1 MNAMRHIISKITAY
15 LSKKTDCIKSVEK
28 PNAAAYNEGERRAKE
43 LKVEIKINADCQEP
57 FAVIH
62 TAEIT
67 DEVNTAV
74 KKLSDNSSDI
84 ITGFSEDNAEI
95 LNPSDIYRIYAE
107 NQKVLAVT
115 DEGVFQIR
123 MRLYQ
128 LEEKLAGMKFA
139 RISNSEIINLQKTE
153 KFDLSIAGTIHV
165 KMKNGQSTYVSRR
178 YVAKIKEILGI

>member
-1 MNAMRHIISKITAY
+1 M
-15 LSKKTDCIKSVEK
+15 
-28 PNAAAYNEGERRAKE
+28 
-43 LKVEIKINADCQEP
+43 KVDIKINADYQEP
-57 FAVIH
+57 LAVIH

-67 DEVNTAV
+67 DEVSAAV
-74 KKLSDNSSDI
+74 KKLSDTSTDI

-95 LNPSDIYRIYAE
+95 LEPNDIYRIYAE

-115 DEGVFQIR
+115 DKGVFQIR

-139 RISNSEIINLQKTE
+139 RISNSEIINLKKTE
-153 KFDLSIAGTIHV
+153 KFDLSMAGTIHV
-165 KMKNGQSTYVSRR
+165 KLKNGQSTYVSRR